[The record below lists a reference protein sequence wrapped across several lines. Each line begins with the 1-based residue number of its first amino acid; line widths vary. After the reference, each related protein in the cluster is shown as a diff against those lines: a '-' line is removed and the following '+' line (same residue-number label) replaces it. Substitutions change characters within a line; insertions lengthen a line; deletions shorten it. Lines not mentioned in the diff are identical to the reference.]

1 LPWTGLSKTKFQ
13 SGFNSDTVG
22 HRIDSDFVDDAATN
36 LKPYLSG
43 TQVTV
48 SENHPAWRSH
58 VSGRNKGDLGGPFS
72 STKRYVL
79 STPDSPQSV
88 SYETPPSGPFNAV
101 SWAKYL
107 GPVWPISPD
116 LLSFP
121 PYAQSSDSSL
131 DKQGAVAISRVGPAN
146 PVADLSVF
154 LAETIKDGIPH
165 LVGSGLKGLREMTH
179 SQRRKAVGSEYLNVE
194 FGWKP
199 FVNDLKQI
207 GHSVIDA
214 DAIWQQYERD
224 AGKLVRRRYEF
235 PVTESIT
242 VDEVRRGTNFWPY
255 LVGPTAS
262 NFFLPRGSQDVAI
275 VYRSHK
281 ITRRQWFSGA
291 FTYVLPQGDS
301 LRDSIARN
309 VIQAKKMLGLTLTP
323 DTLWAIAPWSWAVD
337 WFSNTSNVLDNWSD
351 WAIDG
356 QVLVYGYMM
365 EHTVS
370 SYTYTWS
377 GPAKLSRYLQT
388 PGDITL
394 VSETKVRRQATPY
407 GFGLQWSQ
415 FTPRQ
420 LAITAS
426 LGLTRS

>member
-1 LPWTGLSKTKFQ
+1 L
-13 SGFNSDTVG
+13 NSDYVG
-22 HRIDSDFVDDAATN
+22 HRIDSDYTDDAAPN

-43 TQVTV
+43 TQITV
-48 SENHPAWRSH
+48 SENHPAWRDH
-58 VSGRNKGDLGGPFS
+58 VSGRVKGDLGGPFS
-72 STKRYVL
+72 TMKRYVL
-79 STPDSPQSV
+79 STPDYPQSV
-88 SYETPPSGPFNAV
+88 SYATQPSGPYNAV

-121 PYAQSSDSSL
+121 PYANSSDTTL
-131 DKQGAVAISRVGPAN
+131 DGLGSVAMNRVGPAN
-146 PVADLSVF
+146 PVADMSVF
-154 LAETIKDGIPH
+154 LAELIKDGIPH
-165 LVGSGLKGLREMTH
+165 LIGSGLKELGGMSAR
-179 SQRRKAVGSEYLNVE
+179 QRRKAIGGEYLNVE

-199 FVNDLKQI
+199 FTNDLKKI
-207 GHSVIDA
+207 AHSVLDA
-214 DAIWQQYERD
+214 DAIWRQYERD

-235 PVTESIT
+235 PATESIT

-262 NFFLPRGSQDVAI
+262 NFFLPRGSQDVAV

-281 ITRRQWFSGA
+281 ITKRQWFSGA
-291 FTYVLPQGDS
+291 FTYVLPKGDS
-301 LRDSIARN
+301 LRADIARN

-337 WFSNTSNVLDNWSD
+337 WFSNTSEVVNNWSD

-377 GPAKLSRYLQT
+377 GPANLSRYNQV

-407 GFGLQWSQ
+407 GFGLNWSN